1 MPQIPMHVS
10 HLRLTNFRN
19 YRSMELTPPPGL
31 VLLVGE
37 NAQGKTNLLEAMFYL
52 STSRSPRTTRDAEL
66 VAWQVPEGDLRVA
79 RAEATVVRAAG
90 SVTLDVTVMARVSTR
105 TNVPAQ
111 TPEEDA
117 GDFVAAAPGAQKRI
131 RVNGVPKRAMDLLGN
146 FPVALF
152 RPEDVDL
159 VAGAPSVRRRS
170 VDILISQVEPRY
182 PRALQRFARA
192 VTQRNHLLKQMQD
205 RRIGPEELAPWDDLL
220 VRDGVMVIAE
230 RLRALH
236 RLSPLAAEAHTLIS
250 GSRDRLSMQYRPT
263 AATTDTTDDALEPAF
278 RAALAAAL
286 RRDVATGQTTVG
298 PHRDDVALLING
310 APAGDY
316 GSRGQQRTAALAWRL
331 AEAAYLHEVSHEPP
345 VVLLDDVLSELDAL
359 RREAVL
365 QAMASFDQVFLTT
378 TGAELGGT
386 TLRPA
391 AVYTVHRGALVV

>member
-1 MPQIPMHVS
+1 MHVS

-19 YRSMELTPPPGL
+19 YRSLELTPPPGL

-90 SVTLDVTVMARVSTR
+90 SVTLDVTVMAKVSTR
-105 TNVPAQ
+105 TSVPAQ

-131 RVNGVPKRAMDLLGN
+131 RVNGVPRRAMDLLGN

-159 VAGAPSVRRRS
+159 VAGPPSVRRRS
-170 VDILISQVEPRY
+170 VDILISQLEPRY
-182 PRALQRFARA
+182 PRALQRYARA

-220 VRDGVMVIAE
+220 VRDGVLVIAE
-230 RLRALH
+230 RSRALN
-236 RLSPLAAEAHTLIS
+236 RLSPLAAEAHTQIS
-250 GSRDRLSMQYRPT
+250 GSRDVLSMQYRPT
-263 AATTDTTDDALEPAF
+263 AATTDATDDALEPAF

-286 RRDVATGQTTVG
+286 RRDIAIGQTTVG

-365 QAMASFDQVFLTT
+365 QAMAPFDQVFLTT

-386 TLRPA
+386 TLRSA